1 MRAAEDSDQDL
12 MKRIAGGSQKA
23 VRALYG
29 RYGRLV
35 YGMALR
41 VLRDD
46 SAAEEVTQDVFLRV
60 WEKAGTYSAEKARL
74 STWLMRIARNRA
86 IDVMRQR
93 GSIGAR
99 AAADWDDLASV
110 PDSRTSDPAEDAS
123 RGHCA
128 DEVRKALD
136 ALPVD
141 QRRALAL
148 AFFKGLT
155 HQEIAET
162 LGEPLGTVK
171 TRIRDAMRKLRGN
184 IDEDCAP

>member
-1 MRAAEDSDQDL
+1 

-23 VRALYG
+23 LRALYG

-35 YGMALR
+35 HGMALR
-41 VLRDD
+41 VLGDE

-60 WEKAGTYSAEKARL
+60 WEKAGTYSAEMARL

-99 AAADWDDLASV
+99 AEADWDDLASV
-110 PDSRTSDPAEDAS
+110 PDSRAPDPGEDAS
-123 RGHCA
+123 RSHCA
-128 DEVRKALD
+128 EEVRRSLAG
-136 ALPVD
+136 LPVD
-141 QRRALAL
+141 QRHALGL

-155 HQEIAET
+155 HQGIAET

-171 TRIRDAMRKLRGN
+171 TRIRDAMRKLRDT